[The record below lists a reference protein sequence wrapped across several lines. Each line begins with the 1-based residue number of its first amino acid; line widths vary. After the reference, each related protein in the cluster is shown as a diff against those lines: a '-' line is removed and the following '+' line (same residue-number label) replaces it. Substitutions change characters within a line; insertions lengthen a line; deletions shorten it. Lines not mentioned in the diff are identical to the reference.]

1 MTVQEFLKSAKQVR
15 ELADKYLGKYEEF
28 YSLNRLDIGNIEFK
42 VPELKEEELLSVLP
56 DDTKDF
62 NIYMQ
67 FCFYNGKWNL
77 CMSLTIRNVGEY
89 KKHRRKKNG

>member
-1 MTVQEFLKSAKQVR
+1 MTVQEFLKSANQVR

-28 YSLNRLDIGNIEFK
+28 YSLNRLDCGNIEFK
-42 VPELKEEELLSVLP
+42 VPEWKEEELLSVLP

-62 NIYMQ
+62 NTYMQ
-67 FCFYNGKWNL
+67 FCFYNGGWGL
-77 CMSLTIRNVGEY
+77 CMSHTIRNVGEY